1 NEGDQTI
8 WQVEK
13 LMKDA
18 GDKISDNDKA
28 PVNAA
33 IESLRTSL
41 KGDDANA
48 IRQALN
54 NLQSAAQAMVQHV
67 QRSGG
72 SSPEGGAQGT
82 PQAGPGGPGGK
93 PDDVIDAE
101 FEVKK

>member
-1 NEGDQTI
+1 EADQTI

-13 LMKDA
+13 VMKDA
-18 GDKISDNDKA
+18 GDKITENDKA

-33 IESLRTSL
+33 IEKLRADI

-54 NLQSAAQAMVQHV
+54 NLQSAAHAMAQHV
-67 QRSGG
+67 QRGG
-72 SSPEGGAQGT
+72 GPSPDGGGGAPGGHG
-82 PQAGPGGPGGK
+82 PQSGPGGK
-93 PDDVIDAE
+93 DDVIDAE